1 MVSELPKPESGA
13 HGPHIG
19 VAPAFL
25 FGLAL
30 WAVLLGAILYRV

>member
-1 MVSELPKPESGA
+1 MVSELPKPEGGT

-19 VAPAFL
+19 ATPALL